1 MVKICIWLLILLL
14 IPIEVDAFNGS
25 SNSYT
30 LTHGNINF
38 ITTHDNS
45 STYTADYSIVQQPTL
60 NSNSSSY
67 TAYLGFY
74 YGGILDFLKEF
85 DDWWFLAIVLALL
98 SSIIILYLAL
108 RGNEFM
114 KIPLSISVMLLIIIL
129 LDVLLLGLDVFA
141 GSSILSSIHSIVEVF
156 FSIMTRLLPFIFII
170 WCLFFISYLIKNY
183 MTNRK
188 NT

>member
-1 MVKICIWLLILLL
+1 MMRICIWLLILLL

-38 ITTHDNS
+38 ITVHDNS

-74 YGGILDFLKEF
+74 YGGILDFLREF
-85 DDWWFLAIVLALL
+85 NDWWFLAIVLALL

-108 RGNEFM
+108 RQNKFM
-114 KIPLSISVMLLIIIL
+114 QIPLSIGIIL
-129 LDVLLLGLDVFA
+129 LILITLNVLLLGIEVFA
-141 GSSILSSIHSIVEVF
+141 GSQILSNISGIVEVF
-156 FSIMTRLLPFIFII
+156 FTVMLYLLPFIFMV
-170 WCLFFISYLIKNY
+170 WCIFFISFLIKKHL
-183 MTNRK
+183 MTK
-188 NT
+188 K